1 MRVAN
6 AADYPAFIDT
16 IAKWHWDEW
25 GHADPTGSLQ
35 TWTSSLRRRVNRD
48 HVPMTFVAIEDPGV
62 PIGSVC
68 LVENDML
75 DRDDVR
81 HLTPWIAGT
90 FVVPAK
96 RSQGVGTALMQHV
109 VGEAGRIGAPEL
121 FLYTSTARC
130 FYEKLGWRALRD
142 DFYEGE
148 AVTIMTLR
156 VP

>member
-6 AADYPAFIDT
+6 AADYPAFVDAV
-16 IAKWHWDEW
+16 AKWHWDEW
-25 GHADPTGSLQ
+25 GHADPTGSLE

-48 HVPMTFVAIEDPGV
+48 RVPMTFVAIDDSGE

-68 LVENDML
+68 LVENDMP

-81 HLTPWIAGT
+81 DLTPWIAGT

-96 RSQGVGTALMQHV
+96 RKRGVGTALMQHAV
-109 VGEAGRIGAPEL
+109 AEASRIGARKL
-121 FLYTSTARC
+121 FLYTSTARR

-142 DFYEGE
+142 NFYEGE

-156 VP
+156 VR